1 VVARVPH
8 PICLIPYLYP
18 DHAARNSASRNMVGW
33 TRPAVEGLG
42 SSPVGNAG
50 FMEHIDETTAPP
62 PTEVDV
68 SLPASIDGLR
78 RVAIATDESDE
89 QLARVRRAVL
99 GLARTHGFDVVLYD
113 RSHER
118 WTDHPHP
125 KGPVIADE
133 LQGTDREHL
142 VRQLRDFERE
152 GVTASAWLATLPAL
166 TAMLDVLQSLELDA
180 VMLPEHLDEPTLMDR
195 VQVGDTPAAMVR
207 RIAELNMK
215 RPPLVLVVPES
226 GAIAVVE

>member
-1 VVARVPH
+1 
-8 PICLIPYLYP
+8 
-18 DHAARNSASRNMVGW
+18 
-33 TRPAVEGLG
+33 
-42 SSPVGNAG
+42 
-50 FMEHIDETTAPP
+50 MEHIDETTAPT
-62 PTEVDV
+62 PTESDV

-89 QLARVRRAVL
+89 QLARVRRVVL

-125 KGPVIADE
+125 KGPVTAHE
-133 LQGTDREHL
+133 LEGTDREHL
-142 VRQLRDFERE
+142 VRQLREFEAE

-166 TAMLDVLQSLELDA
+166 TAMLDVLQSLEVDA
-180 VMLPEHLDEPTLMDR
+180 VMLPDHLGEPTLMDR
-195 VQVGDTPAAMVR
+195 VQIGETPAAMVE